1 MEKYIGGKLLWH
13 IKVMSNLVLWWSEI
27 VTCHFLTRYTEYLKS
42 VKIPPFVLVLY
53 CRKCLNAI

>member
-42 VKIPPFVLVLY
+42 VKIHPL
-53 CRKCLNAI
+53 C